1 MPKAIPIILVP
12 LVILTGAGLLL
23 PWLEVLPLADRESLA
38 LVPHFLAG
46 AGLLAGV
53 HFRRGRMVLALCL
66 LALTYHLFRT
76 MLAAGLTSAESSLWY
91 RAAAL
96 VVPANMLLLAI
107 MREKGVCSSVGRLRL
122 AVMGGQLFAVWF
134 TIRYRY
140 DQLWDGLSAPLLTLP
155 LMDRLLMPQGG
166 ALLLLAAAAIAGIKG
181 VKRETPID
189 GGLFGN
195 CIALFFML
203 NWLWVPHV
211 PLVFSSAGALVLLAA
226 LLHDSHNMAF
236 CDELTGL
243 PSRRALN
250 EDLRGLGR
258 RYAVAM
264 VDVDHFKRFNDVH
277 GHSVGDQ
284 VLRMVA
290 SRLQRVGA
298 GGKAYRYGGEEFAII
313 FSGKGVREV
322 ISPLEELRGTIADYR
337 MVLRDKDRPTDD
349 QAGRSRRN
357 SRQGG
362 DTVSVTVSIGVADTG
377 DGGGPDEVV
386 GSADRAL
393 YRAKGKGRNQVC
405 S

>member
-1 MPKAIPIILVP
+1 
-12 LVILTGAGLLL
+12 
-23 PWLEVLPLADRESLA
+23 
-38 LVPHFLAG
+38 
-46 AGLLAGV
+46 
-53 HFRRGRMVLALCL
+53 
-66 LALTYHLFRT
+66 
-76 MLAAGLTSAESSLWY
+76 
-91 RAAAL
+91 
-96 VVPANMLLLAI
+96 
-107 MREKGVCSSVGRLRL
+107 
-122 AVMGGQLFAVWF
+122 
-134 TIRYRY
+134 
-140 DQLWDGLSAPLLTLP
+140 
-155 LMDRLLMPQGG
+155 MDRLLMPQGG
-166 ALLLLAAAAIAGIKG
+166 ALLLLAAAVVAGIKG

-189 GGLFGN
+189 GGLFGS
-195 CIALFFML
+195 CIALFIIL

-211 PLVFSSAGALVLLAA
+211 PLVFSAAGALVLMAA

-264 VDVDHFKRFNDVH
+264 ADVDHFKRFNDVH

-313 FSGKGVREV
+313 FPGKGAGEV
-322 ISPLEELRGTIADYR
+322 LAPLEELRGTIADYR
-337 MVLRDKDRPTDD
+337 MVLRDKDRPADD
-349 QAGRSRRN
+349 QTGRSRRN

-362 DTVSVTVSIGVADTG
+362 STVSVTISIGVADSS
-377 DGGGPDEVV
+377 DGGGGPEDVV
-386 GSADRAL
+386 RAADRAL